1 MATRTRS
8 STEHWLLGQG
18 KATLPPSQLPSGED
32 VLREILW
39 KTESDD
45 DIERSIACQMTKGT
59 FELKCE
65 NKDGCGCQLKA
76 DPAMKCTVRK
86 ILDIYKRG
94 AIPTARED
102 KIKDRCLK
110 LYKNWKQLKAER
122 NVKTASAI
130 KKRDKF
136 VEDLKPAFMAY
147 HSQAEDL
154 INSDPQRSDE
164 TKREDIEFL
173 RDQKSQREAKIST
186 ADKVYTNK
194 VIVDKQKQERK
205 RQRESDE
212 EKRKEKEKKA
222 RSERLSTVNLDELGS
237 SWAGGAGGPVEAS
250 GEGERGAGG
259 AGGPVEALGEG
270 ERGAGGAGGPVE
282 ASGGEQL
289 GRRSWRTSGG
299 IGVVTVVEE
308 SNNNNAMDL
317 EFVLPSSPEAPKKKK
332 RTKKKC
338 GQTVHIPHNIFEL
351 CVPEGTKCKITQGQQ
366 VSYLS
371 GLLNVLGCDLD
382 KFTMSH
388 SSAQRITKKV
398 KKKLGQKIR
407 EKYRE
412 DAKKKKARLVIHYDG
427 KLVEEIAQGKVKKKK
442 RDRLAVVARSPDIPE
457 QLLGIPELPTG
468 SGLNQTAAIRSLTEP
483 IEELII
489 GTSQDTCATNTGVNR
504 GVVVRLS
511 KHLNVLLLRFDCRRH
526 IVELWIKHFG
536 EVISG
541 RATTCTGDTLF
552 SRFRDGFDGI
562 RSTIDYEIL
571 ITFDWPQDDESFL
584 SKKASEALSL
594 VKKYL
599 AEDTF
604 VRGDYRDLCEAV
616 YVFLSGEKKI
626 NGKQFKF
633 RLPHKVSHARFMQR
647 GLNYIPL
654 QMLGNQADYMKMSE
668 RELMEVDVMSTFVA
682 LFYTPWFLQSS
693 LTAEAGMLD
702 LQAIGD
708 MRKLRDQLEEEYN
721 QDKDDKKKIQLEAA
735 QKCLGNMYEHG
746 VYLTE
751 DNIVLGLA
759 GNKMTM
765 ENKRVVADEI
775 LSLVADPETDTE
787 NFHYR
792 PEEKFD
798 VTVVWPEE
806 QEEPDLRR
814 FIGRKSLLLFHHL
827 RMMDPESMG
836 WLALNPEEWDLDPN
850 YNEFR
855 SIINSIDVVNDSAER

>member
-32 VLREILW
+32 ILREILW
-39 KTESDD
+39 KAECDD
-45 DIERSIACQMTKGT
+45 SDIESSISCKISRGT
-59 FELKCE
+59 FELNCS
-65 NKDGCGCQLKA
+65 DGCLLKE
-76 DPAMKCTVRK
+76 DPAMQCTVRK
-86 ILDIYKRG
+86 ILLIYHRA
-94 AIPTARED
+94 AIPTARAD
-102 KIKDRCLK
+102 KIKERCLK
-110 LYKNWKQLKAER
+110 LYKSWYQLRKER
-122 NVKTASAI
+122 NVNTASAN
-130 KKRDKF
+130 KKREKF
-136 VEDLKPAFMAY
+136 LEELKPAFLAY
-147 HSQAEDL
+147 NAQAEDL

-164 TKREDIEFL
+164 TKKEDIEFL
-173 RDQKSQREAKIST
+173 RDQKSKREAKIDST
-186 ADKVYTNK
+186 ADKVYTQK
-194 VIVDKQKQERK
+194 VILDGQQEERK
-205 RQRESDE
+205 RKRESDM
-212 EKRKEKEKKA
+212 EKRREKEKKA
-222 RSERLSTVNLDELGS
+222 REERFSTVNLDVELM
-237 SWAGGAGGPVEAS
+237 
-250 GEGERGAGG
+250 
-259 AGGPVEALGEG
+259 
-270 ERGAGGAGGPVE
+270 
-282 ASGGEQL
+282 
-289 GRRSWRTSGG
+289 T
-299 IGVVTVVEE
+299 IME
-308 SNNNNAMDL
+308 SNNNKDMGGVQDQEYVA
-317 EFVLPSSPEAPKKKK
+317 PSSPEAPKKKK

-351 CVPEGTKCKITQGQQ
+351 CVPEGTKCKMTQGQQ

-427 KLVEEIAQGKVKKKK
+427 KLVNELDPHKVKKKK
-442 RDRLAVVARSPDIPE
+442 RDRLAVVAKSPDLPE

-511 KHLNVLLLRFDCRRH
+511 RHLNVLLLRLDCRRH
-526 IVELWIKHFG
+526 IVELWIKHYA
-536 EVISG
+536 EVVSG

-562 RSTIDYEIL
+562 RGDINYEIL
-571 ITFDWPQDDESFL
+571 ISYDWPEDDQSFL

-599 AEDTF
+599 AENTF
-604 VRGDYRDLCEAV
+604 IRGDYRELCVCV
-616 YVFLSGEKKI
+616 YVFLSGEKSI
-626 NGKQFKF
+626 NGKPF
-633 RLPHKVSHARFMQR
+633 RFGLPRKVSHARFMQR

-654 QMLGNQADYMKMSE
+654 QMLGEQADYMQLSE
-668 RELMEVDVMSTFVA
+668 REQFEVEVMSTFVS

-693 LTAEAGMLD
+693 LTAEAAMLD
-702 LQAIGD
+702 IRAIAD
-708 MRKLRDQLEEEYN
+708 MRKLRDQLEEEHN
-721 QDKDDKKKIQLEAA
+721 NDQEDWKTKIKLDAA
-735 QKCLGNMYEHG
+735 QKCLGNMYEHS
-746 VYLTE
+746 VYLSE
-751 DNIVLGLA
+751 ANIVLGLA
-759 GNKMTM
+759 GNMMTM
-765 ENKRVVADEI
+765 EDKRVVADEL

-787 NFHYR
+787 SFPYR

-798 VTVVWPEE
+798 ITSVWPED
-806 QEEPDLRR
+806 QREPDLRR
-814 FIGRKSLLLFHHL
+814 FIGPKSLLVFHHL

-836 WLALNPEEWDLDPN
+836 WLALEPEEWEMDPN
-850 YNEFR
+850 YEEYQSF
-855 SIINSIDVVNDSAER
+855 INSMECVNDAAER